1 MVCEEEPILVEHLV
15 YQVVAL
21 VELCKALVEI
31 CKVCVVET
39 IAEEHLVF
47 FSNVEEDGVVEVT
60 LSYLVLFGVSCFETS
75 QNSLLDGS
83 CLFYL
88 AFVQD
93 PYFYMGYV

>member
-1 MVCEEEPILVEHLV
+1 MVCEEEPELVEHLV

-21 VELCKALVEI
+21 VEICKACVE
-31 CKVCVVET
+31 ET

-75 QNSLLDGS
+75 QNSLLDNGS
-83 CLFYL
+83 CLF
-88 AFVQD
+88 
-93 PYFYMGYV
+93 